1 MIFVI
6 KRFLFILCNVFIFCL
21 IGYYFFFPL
30 YTASHIMIDYGI
42 SPFDICIEQPLIW
55 KYCKY
60 WFVFT
65 FIYSSFFISNL
76 LFHLFSK
83 LYSLLI
89 HNKSLKSKKKQTS
102 KCKKEKKRYSFI
114 EKPISNLELK
124 LLIR

>member
-1 MIFVI
+1 MIFTI
-6 KRFLFILCNVFIFCL
+6 KRFLFVLFNVFILCL

-30 YTASHIMIDYGI
+30 YTSNHVIIDYGI
-42 SPFDICIEQPLIW
+42 SPFNVCIEQPLIW

-76 LFHLFSK
+76 FFNLFSK
-83 LYSLLI
+83 FFSLFS
-89 HNKSLKSKKKQTS
+89 NRKNNYKKKQFK
-102 KCKKEKKRYSFI
+102 KCKKEKKNYSFI
-114 EKPISNLELK
+114 ENPISNLELK